1 MRESFTINIGSTLL
15 DDLEARLGSMR
26 WTDEIT
32 DAGWGY
38 GTNKAYLK
46 ELCGY
51 WQHEFDWR
59 KQEAYLNS
67 LDHFKTTIDDFGLHF
82 IYQKGDGQTSIPLL
96 LTHGYPDSFV
106 RFLKVIPLLTEADED
121 GISFDVVVPSIPGYG
136 FSDVPFEPGM
146 DTKKIAGLFVS
157 LMKELGYEKFIAHGG
172 DWGSGISEQIGLYHP
187 DSLIGIHL
195 TDIPFQHG
203 LAQYKDL
210 SRTETKYIDAMKM
223 WQQTEGGYAMIQSTK
238 PQTLAY
244 GLNDSPVGLAAWIIE
259 KFRTWSDNGG
269 DLENCFSKDELLTN
283 LTIYWSTQ
291 TINSAFRVYYE
302 AMQSLMNSLYN
313 PLNKIN
319 PFDKTG
325 TKSEVPAGFALFPKD
340 LSSPPR
346 EFAERFFN
354 VQRWA
359 EMPKG
364 GHFAAMEQPDLL
376 VGDIRKFVT
385 QLNVKTDTAR
395 T

>member
-1 MRESFTINIGSTLL
+1 MRELFTINIGSTVL
-15 DDLEARLGSMR
+15 DDLKARLGSVR
-26 WTDEIT
+26 WIDEVPDT
-32 DAGWGY
+32 GWNY